1 MTGAAQTHRDRKQPS
16 RRDFIKLSAAG
27 AAGMMLV
34 PASEFNAL
42 DDFPSADRLGRV
54 LEPGVEIK
62 IRPSADSQTVSTLS
76 QDDVVIWLR
85 DIVSAHPSRTNNVW
99 VETPEGYIHSSL
111 LQPARDLINDPE
123 NQLPETSIGP
133 GMWAEVTVP
142 WVEFVLDNPPARSPW
157 LQNTETPRLY
167 YSQVLWVDQIKEEEG
182 LVWYRLNERYGFGD
196 RMWAPASA
204 FRRITPEEMT
214 PINPEREDKR
224 VVVRLWDQ
232 SMSCFEGS
240 TEVFFTRVSNGVNF
254 DPVGNPIER
263 SSTPV
268 GPHPVWRKLISLHMV
283 GGTTGG
289 GWDLPGIGWTTL
301 FVGNGVAVH
310 STYWHNDYG
319 APRSRGCV
327 NARPEDAKWVFR
339 WVDPIVPYDPG
350 DVTVSMPG
358 GTIVE
363 VIES

>member
-1 MTGAAQTHRDRKQPS
+1 MTAVAQTPRERRQPS

-27 AAGMMLV
+27 AAGMMLI
-34 PASEFNAL
+34 PASKLRAL

-76 QDDVVIWLR
+76 QDDVVVWLR

-111 LQPARDLINDPE
+111 LQPAKDLKNDPV

-142 WVEFVLDNPPARSPW
+142 WVEFILDNPPARSPW

-167 YSQVLWVDQIKEEEG
+167 YSQVIWVDQIKEEEG

-204 FRRITPEEMT
+204 FRRITPEEMS
-214 PINPEREDKR
+214 PINPERDDKR

-240 TEVFFTRVSNGVNF
+240 TEVFWRWLGPSWDRLDDSLRRKWSRRALDLLAQRLRSPPLARLCQCQTR
-254 DPVGNPIER
+254 R
-263 SSTPV
+263 
-268 GPHPVWRKLISLHMV
+268 R
-283 GGTTGG
+283 
-289 GWDLPGIGWTTL
+289 
-301 FVGNGVAVH
+301 
-310 STYWHNDYG
+310 
-319 APRSRGCV
+319 
-327 NARPEDAKWVFR
+327 
-339 WVDPIVPYDPG
+339 
-350 DVTVSMPG
+350 
-358 GTIVE
+358 
-363 VIES
+363 